1 MYVILSCSL
10 VGVMGVSM
18 VSPVLPELRNV
29 FGVTDSE
36 VGLVITAYTL
46 PGVFLTPFMGLVAD
60 RVGRRRVV
68 VPLLFVFGV
77 SGASIAFVS
86 EFWAI
91 IALRLAQG
99 VGASGLITLSITLIG
114 DLYEGPQR
122 NAVLGLNGSTISAG
136 AAFYPLLGGSLAV
149 IRWEVPFLFFGVA
162 VGMGTVAAAALPEPD
177 GIEPTATREYIG
189 RLGDVLTDSTSLW
202 LYAATFSALF
212 IYYGSVLTS
221 VPLVLNAEFGL
232 GSGAIGPILSV
243 TALSAAVVSSRY
255 EGIASYVDS
264 RRLVALGFCAYG
276 LALLGLWV
284 APSPLAVALVLV
296 VFGGGN
302 VVTLLSIDASI
313 MSIAPDDL
321 RAGMMGLRT
330 SAFRLGQTVGPA
342 AFTATAPA
350 VGASKVAGYR
360 TVFAVF
366 GVLSVTVGA
375 VAYAWLRR

>member
-1 MYVILSCSL
+1 MSTKTKDEGGVPWRSGAMYVILSCSL

-162 VGMGTVAAAALPEPD
+162 VGMGTPSSAWVPEP
-177 GIEPTATREYIG
+177 
-189 RLGDVLTDSTSLW
+189 
-202 LYAATFSALF
+202 
-212 IYYGSVLTS
+212 
-221 VPLVLNAEFGL
+221 
-232 GSGAIGPILSV
+232 
-243 TALSAAVVSSRY
+243 
-255 EGIASYVDS
+255 
-264 RRLVALGFCAYG
+264 
-276 LALLGLWV
+276 
-284 APSPLAVALVLV
+284 
-296 VFGGGN
+296 
-302 VVTLLSIDASI
+302 
-313 MSIAPDDL
+313 
-321 RAGMMGLRT
+321 
-330 SAFRLGQTVGPA
+330 
-342 AFTATAPA
+342 
-350 VGASKVAGYR
+350 
-360 TVFAVF
+360 
-366 GVLSVTVGA
+366 
-375 VAYAWLRR
+375 